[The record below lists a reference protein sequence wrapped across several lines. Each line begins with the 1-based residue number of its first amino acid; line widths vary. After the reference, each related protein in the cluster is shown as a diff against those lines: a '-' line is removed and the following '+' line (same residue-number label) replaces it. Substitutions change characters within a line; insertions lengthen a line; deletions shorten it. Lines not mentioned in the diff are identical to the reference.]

1 MSGPSRQHWMNAA
14 LVVIALALVVI
25 VFATRER
32 MTTSEQEARENNLL
46 QDFDETKITRVRLER
61 KEDSFTIVRTKA
73 STDGAGEWKI
83 QQPVVEDAEPFAVQK
98 LLGTLEFATAVRH
111 IRPEDAN
118 RASFGL
124 DSPELVVHVD
134 MGEIKYRLRVGN
146 EAASPKGAHYL
157 EIAGENAPGKSVV
170 LVSKSLL
177 DELRVKLDDFRE
189 RYVMPYLSTA
199 VSRIVLE
206 GEGGTRRLKRG
217 AARDSFRFD
226 GMLGDVRLSRAGLER
241 ILVQFGRTRADRFLD
256 AAEAEKLLS
265 GAPSVTV
272 TMTPIDGKQPVG
284 VVVIGGR
291 CPGTADAVVALRQKP
306 DRVAACVPSTV
317 LTGLSAPAES
327 LVDRT
332 LFWMRPDEVER
343 FDIERSTGKLSLE
356 RKESAFVMR
365 APREE
370 KVETE
375 AGTDR
380 LESLLHA
387 TGKVVESPDRGKLGL
402 ESPSGKATL
411 HSAAADDSK
420 VMVEE
425 VAIGR
430 AGDDG
435 ALSVQRLD
443 DGAVL
448 VLERDAAR
456 ALGVDTALL
465 RSRTIL
471 DVPIAD
477 VAGVEL
483 EGPVRQALDR
493 AENGT
498 ITLRAPSGFDVDS
511 ALALELCDAL
521 RGLTADRWV
530 AEADDGSFG
539 LGSPSVTAR
548 LSVRKGDALQKH
560 VLRIGRPASSGYYA
574 SVEDQPGVFTVPRR
588 LYETLSTWVV
598 DRSVFLMDPQAT
610 HRIALVTADRHVVL
624 ENQGGVFIQTD
635 SGAALSPDG
644 VQRIVETLGQLRAE
658 AAVDLGPPKAE
669 YGLGSPVLTIEIERE
684 PAGPSKAPQLIN
696 IGAGDTWRGIS
707 VHYASI
713 RGVPATYA
721 LARSSVR
728 AILDSL

>member
-1 MSGPSRQHWMNAA
+1 MSALSRQHWVNAV
-14 LVVIALALVVI
+14 LVTLALALVAV

-32 MTTSEQEARENNLL
+32 MSTSEQEARGNNLL
-46 QDFDETKITRVRLER
+46 QAFDETKITRVRLER
-61 KEDSFTIVRTKA
+61 KDDPFTIVRTKA
-73 STDGAGEWKI
+73 SEEGPGEWKLE
-83 QQPVVEDAEPFAVQK
+83 QPVVEDAEPFAVQK
-98 LLGTLEFATAVRH
+98 LLGTLEFATALRH
-111 IRPEDAN
+111 IRAEDVN
-118 RASFGL
+118 RAAFGL

-134 MGEIKYRLRVGN
+134 MGDITYRLRVGS

-170 LVSKSLL
+170 LASKSLL

-189 RYVMPYLSTA
+189 RYIMPYLSTA
-199 VSRIVLE
+199 VSRMVLE
-206 GEGGTRRLKRG
+206 GEGGTRKLRRG
-217 AARDSFRFD
+217 NLRDSFRFD
-226 GMLGDVRLSRAGLER
+226 GMLGDVRLSRPGLER

-256 AAEAEKLLS
+256 PAEAEKLLS
-265 GAPSVTV
+265 GASSVTV
-272 TMTPIDGKQPVG
+272 TMTPIDDKRPVG
-284 VVVIGGR
+284 VVVIGGK
-291 CPGTADAVVALRQKP
+291 CPGTADAVIALRQKP

-365 APREE
+365 APREA
-370 KVETE
+370 KVEAE

-380 LESLLHA
+380 LESLLRA
-387 TGKVVESPDRGKLGL
+387 TGKLVESPDRKKLGL
-402 ESPSGKATL
+402 DSPSDKATL

-425 VAIGR
+425 VAIGKGR
-430 AGDDG
+430 EDG
-435 ALSVQRLD
+435 TLVVQRLD

-448 VLERDAAR
+448 DLGRDAAR
-456 ALGVDTALL
+456 ALGADTALL

-483 EGPVRQALDR
+483 DGPVRQTLDR

-498 ITLRAPSGFDVDS
+498 MTLREPSGFEVDS

-530 AEADDGSFG
+530 SETDDGSFG
-539 LGSPSVTAR
+539 LGSPSITAR
-548 LSVRKGDALQKH
+548 LSLRKGDTVEKH

-574 SVEDQPGVFTVPRR
+574 SIDDQPGVFIVPRR
-588 LYETLSTWVV
+588 LYETLSAWVV
-598 DRSVFLMDPQAT
+598 DRSVFVMDPQAT
-610 HRIALVTADRHVVL
+610 RKITLATPDRRVVL
-624 ENQGGVFIQTD
+624 ENQGGAFVQID
-635 SGAALSPDG
+635 PGAVLSPES
-644 VQRIVETLGQLRAE
+644 VQHIVETLTQLRAE
-658 AAVDLGPPKAE
+658 AAVDLGQPRAE

-684 PAGPSKAPQLIN
+684 ATGPAKGSLFVTV
-696 IGAGDTWRGIS
+696 GAGDTWRGIS
-707 VHYASI
+707 VHYAAI
-713 RGVPATYA
+713 RGIPATYA